1 MAKINQTETVKVKR
15 IYRSDKD
22 RMLWGVCGGLA
33 EYFEVDPTIIRLLWV
48 LGTLASFGFGI
59 VLYIIAAIIIPKKNR
74 R

>member
-59 VLYIIAAIIIPKKNR
+59 VLYIIAAKIIPKKNR